1 MAADLQQQRLRLGI
15 VLGTVALSALFVAAG
30 TSRLLAATMLPL
42 DPGGSGS
49 GAEASRSPSLA
60 SASSST
66 RKDPTGILRRNIFDS
81 ALGPQDGERVAAGA
95 GAEGAGAEAEGPLP
109 EVVMDDPSRPPS
121 PCQGSVR
128 LVGSFFWPRWPERS
142 FAAITDTAGKVKLY
156 RIGGRIDDREV
167 VSIGSNMV
175 YLRPTGQAM
184 CSIAM
189 FNPPAGDQPAPAATT
204 VTAQA
209 TPTPEPPAPAGG
221 DEGSIPAA
229 ELDRG
234 ITRVSDTQYSITRSL
249 VDRVLANQADLMRQV
264 RIVPQEE
271 NGRTTGVKM
280 YGIRRNSLIGRLGLQ
295 NGDTLR
301 TINGYDMTSPDSA
314 LEAYTR
320 LRTADHLTLSVM
332 RRGQPTNMEYAIH

>member
-1 MAADLQQQRLRLGI
+1 MGI

-49 GAEASRSPSLA
+49 GAEASRSSAVA

-81 ALGPQDGERVAAGA
+81 ALGPQDGERVAEGGAA
-95 GAEGAGAEAEGPLP
+95 GAEGGPEAEGPLP
-109 EVVMDDPSRPPS
+109 EPELDDPTRPPS

-128 LVGSFFWPRWPERS
+128 LVGSFFWPRSPERS

-156 RIGGRIDDREV
+156 RIGGRVDDREV

-175 YLRPTGQAM
+175 YLRPSGQTL

-189 FNPPAGDQPAPAATT
+189 FNPPTGDQPAAAATT

-209 TPTPEPPAPAGG
+209 TPAAEPPPTAGG

-229 ELDRG
+229 DLDRG
-234 ITRVSDTQYSITRSL
+234 ITRVSDTEYSITRSL

-332 RRGQPTNMEYAIH
+332 RRGQPTNMNYTIH